1 MRDRLVLFRN
11 LPRRVVQVQYRG
23 DPFDRPQTDEELL
36 EEAFKLDDEA
46 EREAERNSTKAF
58 ELDNEAKR
66 KIKLSRHHV
75 KEFFLDLFH
84 THRRNLEYAEQL
96 IAKRPEWTHELK
108 PIVYEVFDDDDGTA
122 SVASDVDLDSFPTCV
137 K

>member
-36 EEAFKLDDEA
+36 EE
-46 EREAERNSTKAF
+46 AF